1 LATESSKLALIQFG
15 IAQLFKPGQLI
26 EFRVQKTDKVFR
38 GFYFDDHDKLA
49 DIVSQLDDDP
59 RVVSLYYVINP
70 IKPSLIRLR
79 AECQCDKCK
88 SGSRI
93 VLNPSSAQVE
103 QILTGGSQH
112 LTADDE
118 VELLQNVLIDFDT
131 IRAPYLKLDDSTKEE
146 FSKLQHEC
154 STAEEK
160 RATRE
165 VAKRA
170 IAYLDVKGWPSA
182 LLADSGN
189 GYHVVPRVQMDNSVH
204 NANMLLDVRKAL
216 AARFNCDEVKIDA
229 SVGNPSRLTRA
240 YGTMTRKGTST
251 EERPYR
257 RNQLIQTGVPVQE
270 VPLDLILNMASELPG
285 SSNRRKSGSMPVPVK
300 EFDPQD
306 YFEWFATKE
315 NHPRLADNWKPA
327 FEIVDKRRSGDVMY
341 HITDTCLIAGHRH
354 TGSDVTGFG
363 EGKSFGYH
371 CFSSDCE
378 GITLK
383 DLHAKLYEDGYE
395 RYDQPIFER
404 DVEEEYDVLALT
416 FGLADAKDGEAEA
429 AQQEEEEIDKAM
441 AAPVV
446 LDIDATTCMTGLQR
460 MPVLQPVAD
469 EAPEPKDDLP
479 AYSSGSKAL
488 DSLGE
493 VINKLATHMLSVIF
507 HHPTEVWQDGFIHF
521 TKRIKIKLGFNAPWK
536 KLEDGEAPQ
545 QTLQMPIGEVLRMLI
560 KFTETHKRLPDKV
573 TFKHF
578 LDVSTDPEVA
588 KNNYKDEMKKYV
600 DGLDDQPAST
610 FDMTAI
616 AFVDKLDL
624 RSEIDAWR
632 TSFNHFLLKEH
643 DIVGART
650 QIRKHFNISTT
661 QGTNFEQGSWQE
673 RTDAI
678 YADFEKNIRGVGDE
692 RKFILGFP
700 SIDKSGMNIGLD
712 GDHAICL
719 CGPASNRKTT
729 AALSMAMNFAIQ
741 GKNGLFFAGEH
752 QCMKVLKRL
761 TLQLSHF
768 FKDDPEIGKIPGL
781 SKWEGLNRTATEEDL
796 QRVKALL
803 LKLKAGD
810 SVPGFIEP
818 QNIAAV
824 TRGEEDKVGALLQ
837 YAEATYPKY
846 QWDFIVI
853 DPLDTIMPTEVIG
866 NTRGASNWKICSGI
880 VDRLFDFSRNAFG
893 GKGCMVIVTAQF
905 GSDARR
911 EIEKIQEK
919 NAGMENFDDQL
930 ESILRR
936 DGLIQYFTTIG
947 QRFDLA
953 LGVATRTKDGNEG
966 LIVRGRD
973 REGGTFNACSF
984 DVDPDTNYMREKK
997 RNFKV
1002 LEETAPETT
1011 QIEAFDVL

>member
-1 LATESSKLALIQFG
+1 MATDKLVLIQFG
-15 IAQLFKPGQLI
+15 ISQLFKPGQLI
-26 EFRVQKTDKVFR
+26 EFRVLRTDKASR
-38 GFYFDDHDKLA
+38 GFYFDDPDKLA
-49 DIVSQLDDDP
+49 ETVARLDDDP

-70 IKPSLIRLR
+70 IKPSLLR
-79 AECQCDKCK
+79 TRAGCPCERCK
-88 SGSRI
+88 SGGLI
-93 VLNPSSAQVE
+93 VLNPTPEQVE

-112 LTADDE
+112 LTKDGDIDS
-118 VELLQNVLIDFDT
+118 LQNVLIDFDT
-131 IRAPYLKLDDSTKEE
+131 IRVPHLRLEEATKEE
-146 FSKLQHEC
+146 FNRLQHEC
-154 STAEEK
+154 ATAEEK
-160 RATRE
+160 TKTRE
-165 VAKRA
+165 VADGA
-170 IAYLDVKGWPSA
+170 IAYLNAKGWPPA
-182 LLADSGN
+182 LLGDSGN
-189 GYHVVPRVQMDNSVH
+189 GVHVIPRVEMNNTSFDV
-204 NANMLLDVRKAL
+204 NMLLDVRKAL
-216 AARFNCDEVKIDA
+216 ARRFDCDAVKIDA

-257 RNQLIQTGVPVQE
+257 RNQLLPGAPVQA
-270 VPLDLILNMASELPG
+270 VSLDLILNLAHELPRG
-285 SSNRRKSGSMPVPVK
+285 SSHRKDGDLPVPAQD
-300 EFDPQD
+300 FDPQD
-306 YFEWFATKE
+306 YFEWYATKKH
-315 NHPRLADNWKPA
+315 HPRRAENWKPA
-327 FEIVDKRRSGDVMY
+327 FEIEGTRKSGDVTWF
-341 HITDTCLIAGHRH
+341 ITDTCLSAGHKH
-354 TGSDVTGFG
+354 TGSKVTGFG
-363 EGKSFGYH
+363 VGNSFGYH
-371 CFSSDCE
+371 CFSDACAD
-378 GITLK
+378 ITLK

-395 RYDQPIFER
+395 RYDQPIFEN
-404 DVEEEYDVLALT
+404 DADEEYAALAEI
-416 FGLADAKDGEAEA
+416 FGLEDAKEGEVKA
-429 AQQEEEEIDKAM
+429 AQTEEEEIDKAM
-441 AAPVV
+441 AAP
-446 LDIDATTCMTGLQR
+446 
-460 MPVLQPVAD
+460 QPASKV
-469 EAPEPKDDLP
+469 PPKTPKDTLP
-479 AYSSGSKAL
+479 AYASGSKAL
-488 DSLGE
+488 DDLGRVVNE
-493 VINKLATHMLSVIF
+493 LATHMLSVIF

-521 TKRIKIKLGFNAPWK
+521 TKRIKIKLGYDKAWK
-536 KLEDGEAPQ
+536 EPEEGEPSQ
-545 QTLQMPIGEVLRMLI
+545 QTLWMPVGEVLRILI
-560 KFTETHKRLPDKV
+560 RFTETHKRLPDKI

-578 LDVSTDPEVA
+578 LDVSTDPMIA
-588 KNNYKDEMKKYV
+588 KNEYKSEMKKWV
-600 DGLDDQPAST
+600 DNLKDQPAST

-616 AFVDKLDL
+616 ALMDKLDL
-624 RSEIDAWR
+624 RAEVDAWR
-632 TSFNHFLLKEH
+632 TSFNYFLLNEH
-643 DIVGART
+643 DIIGART
-650 QIRKHFNISTT
+650 MIRRHFNISTT

-692 RKFILGFP
+692 RKFVLGFP

-729 AALSMAMNFAIQ
+729 AALSMSMNFAIQ

-768 FKDDPEIGKIPGL
+768 FRDDPEIGKIPGL

-796 QRVKALL
+796 QRVKNLL
-803 LKLKAGD
+803 LRLKAGD

-837 YAEATYPKY
+837 YAEATFAKY

-853 DPLDTIMPTEVIG
+853 DPLDTIMPTEVLG
-866 NTRGASNWKICSGI
+866 NTRGASNWKLCSGI

-893 GKGCMVIVTAQF
+893 GKGCMVITTAQF

-973 REGGTFNACSF
+973 REGGTFNACNF
-984 DVDPDTNYMREKK
+984 EVDPDTNYMREKK

-1002 LEETAPETT
+1002 LEEQAPEASRM
-1011 QIEAFDVL
+1011 EAFDVL